1 MVLVLGV
8 PQLALETAGALLIE
22 EEHATVVALALRLRE
37 DEVERL
43 RRHML
48 SVQLDADRETEMRY
62 RLL

>member
-48 SVQLDADRETEMRY
+48 SVQLDADWETEMRY